1 MAGLYR
7 GGLCRATRAGI
18 LEYTGDDAFRFRLPI
33 MTPARHRPPPRT
45 PTRSREAS
53 AAGHWVVRHR
63 RLIAL
68 AWLLIIVAVAPLAVE
83 APARLTGGARIPGSE
98 SADVQSALVEKFA
111 SPFGHYVVLVATGVP
126 GPTSEMGRDALTSIT
141 QGLVGTPGLTRT
153 LSYLDVKDPLFVPRD
168 AQGTIILAGVSFA
181 EKDKQQGIEAL
192 RSRTRVLT
200 ERLRDRWPR
209 LALRWTGDL
218 ALDADLRRLSSNEVK
233 VAEARVLPLTLLLLL
248 AAFGA
253 IIAALLPV
261 VVGVLAITL
270 TLGVVAVIALYF
282 PLSILLQNM
291 ATMLGLGLGVDYAL
305 LTLSRFRESV
315 AEGKSHEDAAATA
328 ATAAGHTILVSGA
341 AVIIGFCGLLL
352 VPLNEM
358 RSMAVGGLIVVAM
371 SMALSMTLLPALLV
385 WVAPLLDRRRRR
397 GATIVP
403 ASDGGR
409 WWDFARMVVRRPL
422 LILLVT
428 APPVVLLA
436 WQATRLETR
445 MPKSDF
451 LPRSMESALALE
463 DLMAMGHGGIVYALR
478 VLVEVPQGQSVL
490 EGEGWTAVSR
500 LAQAIGADER
510 TARVRSLP
518 ALINFGPPNPVLLG
532 LLPATVRQAFAS
544 TDGRTALLEIQPAP
558 GADYQQVTA
567 WVRELRRNGAA
578 KLSGMPNVTM
588 KIGGL
593 PAFNADYEDLIR
605 SKLPLVI
612 AFVVI
617 GTLLALFVAFRSIMI
632 PVKAVILNLLAV
644 MASFGAVTV
653 VFLDGWGA
661 NLVGLDGP
669 ASGLF
674 PSLPVLV
681 FCIVFGLSMD
691 YEVFLVARVA
701 EARKLGRDEG
711 EALVEGLARTGGVIT
726 SAAAI
731 MVAVFAAFTLGELL
745 LVKVMGF
752 ALAAAVFLDA
762 TVIRMAIGPA
772 LLRLAGRWNWWP
784 GDVWDARRKA
794 AKDVAADREQSA

>member
-1 MAGLYR
+1 
-7 GGLCRATRAGI
+7 
-18 LEYTGDDAFRFRLPI
+18 
-33 MTPARHRPPPRT
+33 MTPSRNSRPQARIRT
-45 PTRSREAS
+45 SREAN
-53 AAGHWVVRHR
+53 AAGRWVVANR
-63 RLIAL
+63 RVIAL
-68 AWLLIIVAVAPLAVE
+68 AWLLVAVVLGPLAPKAAE
-83 APARLTGGARIPGSE
+83 RLTGGARIPGSE
-98 SADVQSALVEKFA
+98 SADVQIALGERFA

-126 GPTSEMGRDALTSIT
+126 SPTTEMGRGALESIT
-141 QGLVGTPGLTRT
+141 QGLVGAPGLTRT

-168 AQGTIILAGVSFA
+168 AQGTIVLVGVSFA
-181 EKDKQQGIEAL
+181 EKNKQAGIEAL
-192 RSRTRVLT
+192 RARTSAMVAQLH
-200 ERLRDRWPR
+200 EKWPR

-218 ALDADLRRLSSNEVK
+218 ALDADLRHLSSNEIR
-233 VAEARVLPLTLLLLL
+233 VAEARVLPITLLLLL

-253 IIAALLPV
+253 VVAALLPV
-261 VVGVLAITL
+261 VVGVAAITL
-270 TLGVVAVIALYF
+270 TLGAVALIAPFF

-305 LTLSRFRESV
+305 LTLSRFREAV
-315 AEGKSHEDAAATA
+315 AEGQSHEEAAATA
-328 ATAAGHTILVSGA
+328 GTAAGHTILISGL
-341 AVIIGFCGLLL
+341 AVIIGFVGLML

-358 RSMAVGGLIVVAM
+358 RSMAVGGFIVVLM

-385 WVAPLLDRRRRR
+385 WAGPLLERRRRR

-403 ASDGGR
+403 SPDGGR
-409 WWDFARMVVRRPL
+409 WWNFARAVVRRPL
-422 LILLVT
+422 LVLALA

-445 MPKSDF
+445 MPKTDF
-451 LPRSMESALALE
+451 LPRSMESAIALE

-478 VLVEVPQGQSVL
+478 VLVEVPPGQSVM
-490 EGEGWTAVSR
+490 EGDGWKAVSQ
-500 LAQAIGADER
+500 LAQVISADAR

-518 ALINFGPPNPVLLG
+518 ALVNYGPPNPVLLA
-532 LLPATVRQAFAS
+532 LLPITVRQAFAS
-544 TDGRTALLEIQPAP
+544 SDGRMALLEVQPAP
-558 GADYQQVTA
+558 SADYQQVTA
-567 WVRELRRNGAA
+567 WVRELRTKGAVA
-578 KLSGMPNVTM
+578 LSGVPGVTM

-605 SKLPLVI
+605 AKLPLVI
-612 AFVVI
+612 AFVVF
-617 GTLLALFVAFRSIMI
+617 GTLIALFIAFRSIMI
-632 PVKAVILNLLAV
+632 PIKAVLLNLLAV

-661 NLVGLDGP
+661 SFVGLAGP
-669 ASGLF
+669 ATGLF

-691 YEVFLVARVA
+691 YEVFLVSRVA
-701 EARKLGRDEG
+701 EARRLGRDEG

-762 TVIRMAIGPA
+762 TIIRMAIGPA
-772 LLRLAGRWNWWP
+772 LLRLAGKWNWWP
-784 GDVWDARRKA
+784 GDRWDERTKAREA
-794 AKDVAADREQSA
+794 TAEDRASA

>member
-1 MAGLYR
+1 MS
-7 GGLCRATRAGI
+7 
-18 LEYTGDDAFRFRLPI
+18 P
-33 MTPARHRPPPRT
+33 HRSRT
-45 PTRSREAS
+45 HSRSPTRSRQ
-53 AAGHWVVRHR
+53 AGALGRWIVRKRTVIAVVWAVI
-63 RLIAL
+63 IA
-68 AWLLIIVAVAPLAVE
+68 AVAPFSLKVSE
-83 APARLTGGARIPGSE
+83 RLTGGARIPGSE
-98 SADVQSALVEKFA
+98 SADVQIALGERFA

-126 GPTSEMGRDALTSIT
+126 SPTTEMGRDALTSIT
-141 QGLVGTPGLTRT
+141 KGLIGTPGLTRT
-153 LSYLDVKDPLFVPRD
+153 LSFLDVRDPLFVPKD
-168 AQGTIILAGVSFA
+168 AQGTIILVGISFA
-181 EKDKQQGIEAL
+181 EKDKQQGIETL
-192 RSRTRVLT
+192 RARTRQLT
-200 ERLRDRWPR
+200 TDLHEQWPR
-209 LALRWTGDL
+209 LGLRWTGDL
-218 ALDADLRRLSSNEVK
+218 ALDADLRKLSSNEIK
-233 VAEARVLPLTLLLLL
+233 IAEARVLPLTLLLLL

-253 IIAALLPV
+253 IVAALLPV

-270 TLGVVAVIALYF
+270 TLGVVALIAHLV

-305 LTLSRFRESV
+305 LTLSRFREAI
-315 AEGKSHEDAAATA
+315 AEGQSRDEAAATA
-328 ATAAGHTILVSGA
+328 ASAAGHTILVSGA
-341 AVIIGFCGLLL
+341 AVIIGFVGLLL

-358 RSMAVGGLIVVAM
+358 RSMAVGGLIVVFM

-385 WVAPLLDRRRRR
+385 WAAPALERRRRR
-397 GATIVP
+397 GATIVAAP
-403 ASDGGR
+403 SETGR
-409 WWDFARMVVRRPL
+409 WWSFARAVVKRPL
-422 LILLVT
+422 LVLVI
-428 APPVVLLA
+428 ALPPVGLLA

-451 LPRSMESALALE
+451 LPRSMESAIALE

-478 VLVEVPQGQSVL
+478 VLVEVPPGQSVL
-490 EGEGWTAVSR
+490 EGDGWQAVST
-500 LAQAIGADER
+500 LAQAIEKDPR

-518 ALINFGPPNPVLLG
+518 GLVNYGPPNQVLLG
-532 LLPATVRQAFAS
+532 MLPNTVRQAFAS
-544 TDGRTALLEIQPAP
+544 SDGRLALLEVQPAP
-558 GADYQQVTA
+558 GVDYQAVTT
-567 WVRELRRNGAA
+567 WVRDLRRQGAT
-578 KLSGMPNVTM
+578 KLAGTPNVTM

-593 PAFNADYEDLIR
+593 PAFNADYEDLIN

-612 AFVVI
+612 AFVVL

-632 PVKAVILNLLAV
+632 PIKAVLLNLLAV

-653 VFLDGWGA
+653 VFLDGHGA
-661 NLVGLDGP
+661 TLVGLDGK
-669 ASGLF
+669 ATGLF

-752 ALAAAVFLDA
+752 ALAAAVLLDA

-772 LLRLAGRWNWWP
+772 LLRLAGKWNWWP
-784 GDVWDARRKA
+784 GDRWDAARAQKA
-794 AKDVAADREQSA
+794 NAAAERVESA

>member
-1 MAGLYR
+1 
-7 GGLCRATRAGI
+7 
-18 LEYTGDDAFRFRLPI
+18 
-33 MTPARHRPPPRT
+33 MTPSRNSRPQARIRT
-45 PTRSREAS
+45 SREAN
-53 AAGHWVVRHR
+53 AAGRWIVAHR
-63 RLIAL
+63 RVIAL
-68 AWLLIIVAVAPLAVE
+68 AWLLVAVVLGPLAPKAAE
-83 APARLTGGARIPGSE
+83 RLTGGARIPGSE
-98 SADVQSALVEKFA
+98 SADVQIALGERFA

-126 GPTSEMGRDALTSIT
+126 SPTTEMGRGALESIT
-141 QGLVGTPGLTRT
+141 QGLVGAPGLTRT

-168 AQGTIILAGVSFA
+168 AQGTIVLVGVSFA
-181 EKDKQQGIEAL
+181 EKNKQAGIEAL
-192 RSRTRVLT
+192 RARTSAMVAQLH
-200 ERLRDRWPR
+200 EKWPR

-218 ALDADLRRLSSNEVK
+218 ALDADLRHLSSNEIR
-233 VAEARVLPLTLLLLL
+233 VAEARVLPITLLLLL

-253 IIAALLPV
+253 VVAALLPV
-261 VVGVLAITL
+261 VVGVAAITL
-270 TLGVVAVIALYF
+270 TLGAVALIAPFF

-305 LTLSRFRESV
+305 LTLSRFREAV
-315 AEGKSHEDAAATA
+315 AEGQSHEEAAATA
-328 ATAAGHTILVSGA
+328 GTAAGHTILISGL
-341 AVIIGFCGLLL
+341 AVIIGFVGLML

-358 RSMAVGGLIVVAM
+358 RSMAVGGFIVVLM

-385 WVAPLLDRRRRR
+385 WAGPLLERRRRR

-403 ASDGGR
+403 SPDGGR
-409 WWDFARMVVRRPL
+409 WWNFARAVVRRPL
-422 LILLVT
+422 LVLALA

-445 MPKSDF
+445 MPKTDF
-451 LPRSMESALALE
+451 LPRSMESAIALE

-478 VLVEVPQGQSVL
+478 VLVEVPPGQSVM
-490 EGEGWTAVSR
+490 EGDGWKAVSQ
-500 LAQAIGADER
+500 LAQAISADAR

-518 ALINFGPPNPVLLG
+518 ALVNYGPPNPVLLA
-532 LLPATVRQAFAS
+532 LLPITVRQAFAS
-544 TDGRTALLEIQPAP
+544 SDGRMALLEVQPAP
-558 GADYQQVTA
+558 SADYQQVTA
-567 WVRELRRNGAA
+567 WVRELRTKGAVA
-578 KLSGMPNVTM
+578 LSGVPGVTM

-605 SKLPLVI
+605 AKLPLVI
-612 AFVVI
+612 AFVVF
-617 GTLLALFVAFRSIMI
+617 GTLIALFIAFRSIMI
-632 PVKAVILNLLAV
+632 PIKAVLLNLLAV

-661 NLVGLDGP
+661 SVVGLAGP
-669 ASGLF
+669 ATGLF

-691 YEVFLVARVA
+691 YEVFLVSRVA
-701 EARKLGRDEG
+701 EARRLGRDEG

-762 TVIRMAIGPA
+762 TIIRMAIGPA
-772 LLRLAGRWNWWP
+772 LLRLAGKWNWWP
-784 GDVWDARRKA
+784 GDRWDERTKAREA
-794 AKDVAADREQSA
+794 TAEDRASA